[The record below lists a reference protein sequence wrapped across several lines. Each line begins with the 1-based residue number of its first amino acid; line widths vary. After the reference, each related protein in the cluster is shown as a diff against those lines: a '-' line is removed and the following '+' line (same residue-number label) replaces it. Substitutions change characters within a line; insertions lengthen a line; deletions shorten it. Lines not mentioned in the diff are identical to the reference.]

1 MEKIAFIQSYGS
13 SIDLLYVE
21 DDDKIAEQVTPFL
34 SRFFH
39 RIDRARD
46 GAEGLGMFQSQPYA
60 LVISDIMM
68 PHMNGIEMCRE
79 IKGLNPD
86 QDILITSANSDV
98 EYFTQ
103 TIKLGIDGYI
113 LKPIDYDQF
122 LDTLYKTLLNIK
134 AKAEQKEQMASLE
147 KMVREKTEKLDDIYQ
162 KFDEKVNQK
171 TGEIQAVNEKLY
183 KISQQLS
190 KYFSPQIY
198 DSILSGK
205 QKAGIASKRKKL
217 TVFFSDI
224 QGFTKTT
231 DTLEP
236 EEVTYLLNSYFNEMN
251 TIALR
256 HGATIDKFIGDAI
269 LIFFGDPSSQGVQND
284 AVHCLEMA
292 QEMQQKM
299 DLLRH
304 EWSGHGIT
312 RPFHIRIGI
321 STGFCTVGNF
331 GSSDRMEYTIIGS
344 TVNLA
349 SRLQSSAEPDSIM
362 LSEETWLLVKNR
374 FTCREKEAISVKG
387 FDKPVVPYEVIEAT
401 QSDVVEKKY
410 DGFYFFLDF
419 KQISRRKKAVRDFL
433 QKILEKL

>member
-1 MEKIAFIQSYGS
+1 MEKTAFIQSYGS
-13 SIDLLYVE
+13 GIDLLYVE
-21 DDDKIAEQVTPFL
+21 DDEQIAAQVTPFL
-34 SRFFH
+34 SRFFR
-39 RIDRARD
+39 RIDRACD
-46 GAEGLGMFQSQPYA
+46 GAEGLEMFKAQPYA
-60 LVISDIMM
+60 LVISDIIM
-68 PHMNGIEMCRE
+68 PHMNGIEMCQE

-86 QDILITSANSDV
+86 QDILITSAYSDT

-103 TIKLGIDGYI
+103 TIRLGIDGYI
-113 LKPIDYDQF
+113 IKPIDYDQF
-122 LDTLYKTLLNIK
+122 LDTLYKSLLHIK
-134 AKAEQKEQMASLE
+134 AKAEQEEQMAALE
-147 KMVREKTEKLDDIYQ
+147 IMVREKTDKLDDIYR
-162 KFDEKVNQK
+162 KFDDKVNQK

-198 DSILSGK
+198 DSILTGK
-205 QKAGIASKRKKL
+205 QKVGITSKRKKL

-284 AVHCLEMA
+284 AVRCVEMGL
-292 QEMQQKM
+292 EMQQKLH
-299 DLLRH
+299 LLRR
-304 EWSGHGIT
+304 EWTNRGIT
-312 RPFHIRIGI
+312 RPFRIRIGI

-331 GSSDRMEYTIIGS
+331 GSGDRMEYTIIGS

-349 SRLQSSAEPDSIM
+349 SRLQSSAEPDSII
-362 LSEETWLLVKNR
+362 LSEETWLLVKKR
-374 FTCREKEAISVKG
+374 FACREKEPISVKG

-401 QSDVVEKKY
+401 ESDIVEKKY
-410 DGFYFFLDF
+410 EGFYFFLDF
-419 KQISRRKKAVRDFL
+419 KKLARRKKTIRDFL
-433 QKILEKL
+433 QKILGKL